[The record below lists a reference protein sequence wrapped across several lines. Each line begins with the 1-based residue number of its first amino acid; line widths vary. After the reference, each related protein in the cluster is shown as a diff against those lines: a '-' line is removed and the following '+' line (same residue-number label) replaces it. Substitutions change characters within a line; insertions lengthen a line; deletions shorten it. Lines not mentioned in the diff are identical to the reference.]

1 MKRLLIAC
9 SLLLFLGI
17 TSLGATTLGGRVVG
31 VFDIQPHTGIDTD
44 TDFDATIGAGISI
57 YGRFDFFE
65 FGKCKLG
72 TRPEVGIFFP
82 LQSSGDSLNPLFLT
96 VPIWLNIDLSEKLD
110 LGIGLGF
117 EIMRFAPIL
126 DIAVSFNAGPGKLVI
141 NPSCAF
147 IMSGDYFRLFT
158 LIGVGYQYTF

>member
-1 MKRLLIAC
+1 M
-9 SLLLFLGI
+9 LLFLGI
-17 TSLGATTLGGRVVG
+17 TSLGATILGGRVVG

-72 TRPEVGIFFP
+72 TRPEVGIYFP

-96 VPIWLNIDLSEKLD
+96 IPIWLNIEYQKNLILELD
-110 LGIGLGF
+110 LVL
-117 EIMRFAPIL
+117 
-126 DIAVSFNAGPGKLVI
+126 K
-141 NPSCAF
+141 
-147 IMSGDYFRLFT
+147 Y
-158 LIGVGYQYTF
+158 